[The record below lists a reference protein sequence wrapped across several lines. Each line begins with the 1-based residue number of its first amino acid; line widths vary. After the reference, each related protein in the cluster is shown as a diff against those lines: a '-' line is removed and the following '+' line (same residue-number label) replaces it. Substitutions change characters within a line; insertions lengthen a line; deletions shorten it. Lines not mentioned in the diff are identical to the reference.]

1 MWDYFYKSEL
11 LKFGTDFYYIIEVR
25 EKDGRILLK
34 NQLDFDIEQAEIEF
48 KKTVNEYRDSAHCIV
63 LSRYVVS
70 GCSTKKNAQLA
81 VKDLKKI
88 YPNYTIFE
96 NEPFKFF
103 KFKHYPIAMIREVR
117 SYYPKINKEF
127 FAPDYWGLDKPN
139 K

>member
-1 MWDYFYKSEL
+1 MWDYFLKSEL
-11 LKFGTDFYYIIEVR
+11 ILATDFYYIIEVR

-81 VKDLKKI
+81 VNELKKI

-96 NEPFKFF
+96 KEPFEFF
-103 KFKHYPIAMIREVR
+103 KFKHYPIEMIREVR